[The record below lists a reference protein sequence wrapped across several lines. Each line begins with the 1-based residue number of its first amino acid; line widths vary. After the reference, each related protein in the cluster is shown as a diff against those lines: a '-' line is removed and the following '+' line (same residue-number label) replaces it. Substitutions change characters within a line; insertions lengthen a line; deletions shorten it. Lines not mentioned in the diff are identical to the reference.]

1 MCMAQ
6 VMLQNIVR
14 KALSSKKPRP
24 SSGPTFFCKTVCA
37 KGIKLTIRELDCTIL
52 YMIWGKFLHCL
63 VS

>member
-14 KALSSKKPRP
+14 KALSSKKTRP
-24 SSGPTFFCKTVCA
+24 SSGPAFLCKTVCA
-37 KGIKLTIRELDCTIL
+37 KGIELTIRELEWTIL
-52 YMIWGKFLHCL
+52 YTIWGKFLHCL